1 MAPRILITG
10 GSGLLALNWAFA
22 VKNRFKVILGLHDRV
37 VSIAGIDTIKID
49 LKSVDGLVRVFEMVE
64 PQMVIHT
71 AGLTSVEKCEA
82 EPALSRYINVDLA
95 SNVAKACARLNLPLA
110 HISTDHL
117 FSGRDSFV
125 DEMCPVAAVNVYG
138 RTKAE
143 AEFVVLESHSLALV
157 LRVNF
162 YGWGPNYRSSFS
174 DLVVKTLRTGK
185 ELTLFTDVFYT
196 PIIAESVTNA
206 THDLIDLNAKGI
218 FHIVGDERISKYE
231 FGLKIAK
238 QFDLDPH
245 LIKPGLITD
254 RVSLVQRPR
263 EMSLSNEKVIKLLG
277 RKLGG
282 VGEHIERL
290 HQQERNGLTLEMQ
303 KL

>member
-1 MAPRILITG
+1 
-10 GSGLLALNWAFA
+10 
-22 VKNRFKVILGLHDRV
+22 
-37 VSIAGIDTIKID
+37 
-49 LKSVDGLVRVFEMVE
+49 
-64 PQMVIHT
+64 
-71 AGLTSVEKCEA
+71 
-82 EPALSRYINVDLA
+82 
-95 SNVAKACARLNLPLA
+95 
-110 HISTDHL
+110 
-117 FSGRDSFV
+117 
-125 DEMCPVAAVNVYG
+125 MCPVAAVNVYG